1 MLLMLA
7 AIVIAAML
15 AVGFFNGANDV
26 SKSIA
31 TLVGSGVTRYRVA
44 IVWGSVWTFAG
55 AAAAALAAQGLVA
68 AFSGKG
74 FLTATPDGSG
84 FILAVAIGALAWIW
98 LATATGMPVSTTH
111 ALTGGLVG
119 AGVVAAGVGGVQWP
133 VLVGKFALPLAASP
147 IMSTAL
153 VFVFF
158 PLVRAG
164 LGRWQDYCVCVQ
176 QPAAM
181 AAATTNGVAMNLNAS
196 ASGVVVNQTEFCECS
211 PVTLAGV
218 TVMDSLHWL
227 SAGATAF
234 ARGLNDAPKILGLG
248 AVAAGTLDVPLS
260 TAFML
265 VAVAMTAGSVMRGF
279 KVTETLAEKVTPMQP
294 IEGLTA
300 NLVTAILVI
309 FASRFALPVST
320 THVSSAAIVG
330 LGLKRDAR
338 AVRWKTVGEMML
350 AWVVTLPTAAA
361 ISALAF
367 YFLRLTTP

>member
-1 MLLMLA
+1 MLLMMA
-7 AIVIAAML
+7 VIVMAAML

-26 SKSIA
+26 SKSVA

-74 FLTATPDGSG
+74 LLATTPDGSG

-98 LATATGMPVSTTH
+98 LATAVGMPVSTTH

-119 AGVVAAGVGGVQWP
+119 AGIVAAGTNGIQWS
-133 VLVGKFALPLAASP
+133 VLIGKFALPLAASP
-147 IMSTAL
+147 IVSAAL
-153 VFVFF
+153 VFAFF

-164 LGRWQDYCVCVQ
+164 IGRWQNYCVCVQ
-176 QPAAM
+176 QPGSAVAVTAHGAAM
-181 AAATTNGVAMNLNAS
+181 SINAASG
-196 ASGVVVNQTEFCECS
+196 GVVVDETESYECS
-211 PVTLAGV
+211 PVTVAGV
-218 TVMDSLHWL
+218 TVMDGLHWL

-248 AVAAGTLDVPLS
+248 AIAAATIEISLS
-260 TAFML
+260 TSFML
-265 VAVAMTAGSVMRGF
+265 VALAMTAGSVIRGL

-300 NLVTAILVI
+300 NLVTAVLVI
-309 FASRFALPVST
+309 SASRFALPVST
-320 THVSSAAIVG
+320 THVSSAAIIG
-330 LGLKRDAR
+330 LGLKRDVR
-338 AVRWKTVGEMML
+338 DLRWKTVGEMVL
-350 AWVVTLPTAAA
+350 AWIVTLPTAAA
-361 ISALAF
+361 IAALA
-367 YFLRLTTP
+367 YFLLRFTTQ